1 MARDKKSIDPL
12 ALVGLGL
19 TLITMTAA
27 GTWFLISRLENSE
40 NALLKQQTQYL
51 EEQVQ
56 VYKQE
61 SAEMHDVLR
70 RVKERTHANP
80 AVQKILNDVVKET
93 TGILGERELGI
104 NEAVTI
110 PNTAVSIVHENI
122 VRYPLL
128 NSLLNSLRVL
138 FPFLSKW
145 IVSLNSLQ
153 VRADGASI
161 ANNLFPRAGT
171 EMRFEREGIKYRV
184 VILAVRENSIRI
196 GVFAEAVKGKT

>member
-1 MARDKKSIDPL
+1 MARDKISIDPL
-12 ALVGLGL
+12 ALIGYGL
-19 TLITMTAA
+19 TLISMTAA
-27 GTWFLISRLENSE
+27 GTWFLISRFENSE

-128 NSLLNSLRVL
+128 NSLRVL

-171 EMRFEREGIKYRV
+171 EMKFEREGIKYRV